1 MAAASAQAAER
12 IHSVDTE
19 ATNLLQ
25 NLSLDP
31 QAKPADVADATK
43 QESPPPPYVVG
54 EGANGTGDVAGTVP
68 STDRTSTPN
77 LQDLVLDQ
85 NLFYVPNAYAP
96 QAYYYGGYDGPVG
109 EWDDYRYVNADGV
122 EIPASGVYGDNGSV
136 VYHPSFGYAPQVPY
150 GPYSP
155 AGTPVPTMGADGQL
169 YGPQP
174 FQYTGPFYQQPVPPG
189 AQYVHPP
196 TPPLPQGEVSTSM
209 ASDQATVDST
219 NGNATNGNTN
229 GVPLGPRPS
238 YPIPLL
244 PSNGGYGRGILPAN
258 HDGIRTVA
266 PWLDG
271 PLVSDGQYRPPTSNP
286 VSSVVSQTTSPGPLG
301 QNMRPLPPVMPHMHG
316 VPHARPPAGMGP
328 GPGFMNRVY
337 PPNRLYPQ
345 TSSRSSPGF
354 GTNGFESRPNGRS
367 WNVSDKGRPRGRGN
381 GAMMNSNENLDVLN
395 EQNRGPRTARFSRNQ
410 RVIPGTPWTVKG
422 QNANTNGN
430 SEDVNVVPNR
440 DQYNRPEFVAKYPDA
455 KFFIIKSYSEDD
467 IHKSIK
473 YSVWA
478 STPNGNKKLDA
489 AYKESQE
496 KTGGCPIF
504 LFFSVN
510 ASGQFCGVAE
520 MTGPVDFNQ
529 SVDYWQQDKWSGRFP
544 VKWHI
549 VKDVP
554 NSQLRHIILE
564 NNDNKPVTNSRDTQE
579 VILDKGV
586 EMLKIFKDYV
596 SKTSILDDFIFY
608 EGRQKA
614 MQEKRARQQV
624 QQQQRQGSQ
633 FRPGSEFNKLHPEE
647 SALKTQDG
655 RTGEASVE
663 DKDVKSR
670 PQQSADLTSV
680 AASTTDKNNQ
690 EDGQNSQD
698 NLSSSEE
705 RGISAGS
712 GEAWKTTII
721 SSLLKKE
728 ANGDVA
734 EKPVQTNGC

>member
-1 MAAASAQAAER
+1 MYP
-12 IHSVDTE
+12 H
-19 ATNLLQ
+19 N
-25 NLSLDP
+25 N
-31 QAKPADVADATK
+31 
-43 QESPPPPYVVG
+43 
-54 EGANGTGDVAGTVP
+54 
-68 STDRTSTPN
+68 
-77 LQDLVLDQ
+77 
-85 NLFYVPNAYAP
+85 
-96 QAYYYGGYDGPVG
+96 
-109 EWDDYRYVNADGV
+109 
-122 EIPASGVYGDNGSV
+122 ASG
-136 VYHPSFGYAPQVPY
+136 
-150 GPYSP
+150 
-155 AGTPVPTMGADGQL
+155 
-169 YGPQP
+169 
-174 FQYTGPFYQQPVPPG
+174 
-189 AQYVHPP
+189 
-196 TPPLPQGEVSTSM
+196 
-209 ASDQATVDST
+209 
-219 NGNATNGNTN
+219 
-229 GVPLGPRPS
+229 
-238 YPIPLL
+238 
-244 PSNGGYGRGILPAN
+244 
-258 HDGIRTVA
+258 
-266 PWLDG
+266 
-271 PLVSDGQYRPPTSNP
+271 
-286 VSSVVSQTTSPGPLG
+286 
-301 QNMRPLPPVMPHMHG
+301 
-316 VPHARPPAGMGP
+316 
-328 GPGFMNRVY
+328 
-337 PPNRLYPQ
+337 
-345 TSSRSSPGF
+345 RSSPGF
-354 GTNGFESRPNGRS
+354 GANGFESRPNGRS

-395 EQNRGPRTARFSRNQ
+395 EQNRGPRTARFRNQ
-410 RVIPGTPWTVKG
+410 RVIPGAPWTVKG

-430 SEDVNVVPNR
+430 SEEVNVVPNR
-440 DQYNRPEFVAKYPDA
+440 DQYNRPEFVTKYPDA

-554 NSQLRHIILE
+554 NNQLRHIILE

-579 VILDKGV
+579 VMLDKGV

-596 SKTSILDDFIFY
+596 SKTSILDDFVFY

-633 FRPGSEFNKLHPEE
+633 FRPGSEFNKLHPED
-647 SALKTQDG
+647 STLKIQDG

-670 PQQSADLTSV
+670 LQQSAETSV
-680 AASTTDKNNQ
+680 ATSTMDKKNQ

-698 NLSSSEE
+698 NSAPSEE

-712 GEAWKTTII
+712 GEAWKTTK
-721 SSLLKKE
+721 SSLLKRE